1 VSEDLSPHYIIWDA
15 QEGKFETLLE
25 RLYRGATNPL
35 EQSFAANLIEN
46 KIVPRRLRRD
56 QAKRFIKER
65 MAELLVVKKAMD
77 SLASRKKIIGE
88 VAQAFDVSMEHIY
101 DIEKEYG
108 DSVIKLQE
116 LMTKN
121 PQELQTRHPRNHQ
134 ANYLFKQRL
143 G

>member
-1 VSEDLSPHYIIWDA
+1 VGEDLSPHYIIWDA

-56 QAKRFIKER
+56 QAKRF

>member
-56 QAKRFIKER
+56 QAKRF

-121 PQELQTRHPRNHQ
+121 PQELQTRHPRNYQ

>member
-1 VSEDLSPHYIIWDA
+1 VGEDLSPHYIIWDA

-56 QAKRFIKER
+56 QAKRF

-143 G
+143 C

>member
-56 QAKRFIKER
+56 QAKRF